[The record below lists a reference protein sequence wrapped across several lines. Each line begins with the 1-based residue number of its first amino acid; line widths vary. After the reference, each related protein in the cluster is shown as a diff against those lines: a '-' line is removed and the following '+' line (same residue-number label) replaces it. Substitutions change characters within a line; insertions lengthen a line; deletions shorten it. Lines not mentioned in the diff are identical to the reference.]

1 MDLPKK
7 LKVGDRWYSVEIVET
22 MQRRAQMGC
31 VYYGTGEI
39 EVAVKSN
46 TTNKPYTK
54 AEVSDTFWHEL
65 THAILYD
72 RVAPCTGTR
81 SLCRALPAACLGQSP
96 PQNSNEKDHL
106 VTQLPQRL

>member
-22 MQRRAQMGC
+22 MQRKAQMGY

-39 EVAVKSN
+39 QVAKKSN
-46 TTNKPYTK
+46 VTNTPYTND
-54 AEVSDTFWHEL
+54 EIRDTFWHEV

-72 RVAPCTGTR
+72 MG
-81 SLCRALPAACLGQSP
+81 SNLY
-96 PQNSNEKDHL
+96 NNEKF
-106 VTQLPQRL
+106 VTRFANRLAKAINTARF

>member
-72 RVAPCTGTR
+72 MGSSLYKDEKFVTR
-81 SLCRALPAACLGQSP
+81 FA
-96 PQNSNEKDHL
+96 N
-106 VTQLPQRL
+106 RLAKAINTARFK

>member
-72 RVAPCTGTR
+72 MGSSLYKDEKFVTR
-81 SLCRALPAACLGQSP
+81 FA
-96 PQNSNEKDHL
+96 N
-106 VTQLPQRL
+106 RLSTAINTARFK

>member
-1 MDLPKK
+1 MQLPRKI
-7 LKVGDRWYSVEIVET
+7 KVGDRWYSVEIVET

-31 VYYGTGEI
+31 VYYGTGAI
-39 EVAVKSN
+39 EVAAKSN

-72 RVAPCTGTR
+72 MG
-81 SLCRALPAACLGQSP
+81 SQLYK
-96 PQNSNEKDHL
+96 NEKF
-106 VTQLPQRL
+106 VTRFANRLSKAINTAQFK

>member
-65 THAILYD
+65 THAILFD
-72 RVAPCTGTR
+72 MGS
-81 SLCRALPAACLGQSP
+81 SLYK
-96 PQNSNEKDHL
+96 NEKF
-106 VTQLPQRL
+106 VTRFANRLAKAINTARF

>member
-72 RVAPCTGTR
+72 MGST
-81 SLCRALPAACLGQSP
+81 LYK
-96 PQNSNEKDHL
+96 NEKF
-106 VTQLPQRL
+106 VTRFANRLSKAINTARF

>member
-54 AEVSDTFWHEL
+54 DEVADTFWHEL

-72 RVAPCTGTR
+72 MGS
-81 SLCRALPAACLGQSP
+81 SLYK
-96 PQNSNEKDHL
+96 NEKF
-106 VTQLPQRL
+106 VTRFANRLAKAINTAKFK

>member
-1 MDLPKK
+1 MDLPRK

-72 RVAPCTGTR
+72 MGSSLYKNERFVTR
-81 SLCRALPAACLGQSP
+81 FA
-96 PQNSNEKDHL
+96 N
-106 VTQLPQRL
+106 RLATAIKSAKFK

>member
-72 RVAPCTGTR
+72 MGS
-81 SLCRALPAACLGQSP
+81 SLYK
-96 PQNSNEKDHL
+96 NEKF
-106 VTQLPQRL
+106 VTRFANRLAKAINTARFK